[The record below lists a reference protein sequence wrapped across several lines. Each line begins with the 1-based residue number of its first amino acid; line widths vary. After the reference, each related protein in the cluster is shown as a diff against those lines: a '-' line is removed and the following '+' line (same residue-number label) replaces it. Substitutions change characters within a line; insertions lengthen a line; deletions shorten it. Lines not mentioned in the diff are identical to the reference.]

1 MLDGKNFNSFLSSL
15 PIGAHFNTAA
25 LLSHA
30 EVISAGLVHEFAL
43 LAAPVRDV
51 VPAITAAAV
60 ALVVHQSDGHGLR
73 QRVFPACSGWI
84 KGRLENY
91 CKMKRSNVAD
101 RTHTSNGHIHRRGL
115 VSG

>member
-1 MLDGKNFNSFLSSL
+1 MYGRNLILFLSSL
-15 PIGAHFNTAA
+15 PVSAHFNTAS

-60 ALVVHQSDGHGLR
+60 ALIVHQSDGHGLR
-73 QRVFPACSGWI
+73 KRVFPACSRWI
-84 KGRLENY
+84 REG
-91 CKMKRSNVAD
+91 
-101 RTHTSNGHIHRRGL
+101 
-115 VSG
+115 